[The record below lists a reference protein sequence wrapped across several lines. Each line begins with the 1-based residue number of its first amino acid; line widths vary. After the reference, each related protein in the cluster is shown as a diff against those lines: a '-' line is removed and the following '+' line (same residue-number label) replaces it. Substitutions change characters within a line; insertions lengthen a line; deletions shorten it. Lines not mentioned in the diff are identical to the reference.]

1 MDYSLAH
8 GGNMKYNKGDLVLVR
23 TSFAKD
29 GKEYAIV
36 QTQYFNSIKV
46 KFIQTGEVKSY
57 LKDYITPVMPL
68 YRRHYAS
75 R

>member
-1 MDYSLAH
+1 
-8 GGNMKYNKGDLVLVR
+8 MKYNKGDLVLVQ

-29 GKEYAIV
+29 RKEYAIV
-36 QTQYFNSIKV
+36 QNQYFNSIKV

-57 LKDYITPVMPL
+57 LKDFITPVMPL
-68 YRRHYAS
+68 YRRYYED